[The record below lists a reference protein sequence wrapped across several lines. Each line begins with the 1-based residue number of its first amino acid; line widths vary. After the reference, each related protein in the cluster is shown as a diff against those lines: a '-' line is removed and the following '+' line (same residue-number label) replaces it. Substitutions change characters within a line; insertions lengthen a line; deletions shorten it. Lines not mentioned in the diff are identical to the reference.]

1 MTKIF
6 YGCDEVT
13 KGWPRYFDLAN
24 AIEIPDRGKT
34 PAIKTLNTWR
44 VKSPKGFGFIVH
56 FSNEFVGHLDR
67 LSSASKTE
75 FDEAALLAFEQTM
88 EKARALG
95 ATALLLPTS
104 FEFGP
109 TETNRKLLARLATLD
124 RGKMMLVWEFQ
135 GMWTTENA
143 MEFAKGVGM
152 IPAFDPFMAHEEG
165 LSFGHGDGCFKLSE
179 RQGSRRYFDGYDFE
193 QVLDWGA
200 HFDRLLVLARG
211 RFKWRHLR
219 ELRETMKSA
228 D

>member
-1 MTKIF
+1 MTKIY

-44 VKSPKGFGFIVH
+44 VKSPRGFGFIVH
-56 FSNEFVGHLDR
+56 FSEDFVAHLDR
-67 LSSASKTE
+67 LSLTSKTSL
-75 FDEAALLAFEQTM
+75 DDAAMASFEGTM

-104 FEFGP
+104 FDFGP
-109 TETNRKLLARLATLD
+109 TENNRKLLASLAALD
-124 RGKMMLVWEFQ
+124 RGKMIFIWESQ
-135 GMWTTENA
+135 GMWTTENTMA
-143 MEFAKGVGM
+143 FAKSMGIVA
-152 IPAFDPFMAHEEG
+152 AFDPFLAHEEG
-165 LSFGHGDGCFKLSE
+165 LDFGHGDGCFKLSE

-193 QVLDWGA
+193 QILDWGA
-200 HFDRLLVLARG
+200 HYDRLLILARG

-219 ELRETMKSA
+219 ELKQTMKSL